1 MTSRFRVSGLLSR
14 KLEELGLSPVMV
26 LRYAGLPITL
36 FDQKPIFVST
46 DELFALWTA
55 IGEVG
60 RDPAI
65 GLKIGSEHRVE
76 RYSPPAI
83 AALYSRS
90 FRDALHRM
98 ARYKQ
103 LTCPEELQVVCADNQ
118 CTVRFHWILAKQ
130 PEPLWLVDCCFAWV
144 ATIGRRGTGGPL
156 NPLRVDLRREPA
168 NRELLEEFF
177 GCRVNF
183 RQEQNAIVYREHDL
197 SRPFLTH
204 NADLLELLA
213 PQLEAELD
221 QQRAPLPFKE
231 YVKQTLKRVL
241 AGQRP
246 SIQGVARELNLSVRT
261 LQRRLTESGASFK
274 ELLEE
279 ARRELAHHYL
289 LQSSVELNEAAYLL
303 GYESANS
310 FFRAFH
316 SWEGT
321 SPGRWRDGKRQVNG
335 EALSVH

>member
-1 MTSRFRVSGLLSR
+1 MTSRFRVSGLLAR
-14 KLEELGLSPVMV
+14 KLEELGLSPAMV

-46 DELFALWTA
+46 DELFALWRA
-55 IGEVG
+55 IGEIG

-103 LTCPEELQVVCADNQ
+103 LTCPEELEVVCADNQ
-118 CTVRFHWILAKQ
+118 CTVRFNWILAKQ
-130 PEPLWLVDCCFAWV
+130 PEPLWLIDCCFAWV

-156 NPLRVDLRREPA
+156 NPLRVDLRRESA
-168 NRELLEEFF
+168 NREILEQFF
-177 GCRVNF
+177 GCRINF
-183 RQEQNAIVYREHDL
+183 GQEQNAVIYRESDL
-197 SRPFLTH
+197 DRPFLTH

-221 QQRAPLPFKE
+221 QQRAPVPFKE
-231 YVKQTLKRVL
+231 YVKQTLKRL
-241 AGQRP
+241 SGWSSSFDSGRGARAEPQRQNTATAP
-246 SIQGVARELNLSVRT
+246 HPNPGPALRSCWRKLVASWRITTCFNP
-261 LQRRLTESGASFK
+261 
-274 ELLEE
+274 
-279 ARRELAHHYL
+279 
-289 LQSSVELNEAAYLL
+289 QSS
-303 GYESANS
+303 
-310 FFRAFH
+310 
-316 SWEGT
+316 
-321 SPGRWRDGKRQVNG
+321 
-335 EALSVH
+335 